1 MKRNLLFVLICAFA
15 STSLWAGVELTSAKI
30 YKKQGEFA
38 KAIEFYD
45 QAVAKD
51 PTDPEALFERGELLG
66 QIAMDDQ
73 HVGLRKKV
81 SGGAENPQLALLE
94 RMIKDF
100 DAVRATGDEK
110 KIKKILKKMD
120 EQVQGYWWTFYAQ
133 AVGADSVYRANEIA
147 FRELTPDSFVKVVHF
162 DSLTAAIFVGDAKAA
177 DSIFMSIQTKTVNNG
192 VSAAGTSIKL
202 DPKHWSSR
210 FVFAQL
216 RGFQQK
222 DEGFVKAWE
231 EALEALENSKLKTE
245 EPDNFT
251 KNLEYG
257 RLQLIQHYYAK
268 QDFQNTLRIADLLL
282 VADSSSVE
290 AVQYKAF
297 ALATMAGDEARPVAE
312 RDSLKRVALGALN
325 AAKEANKE
333 DENILFYIGQFNLQ
347 LADTAAAMAA
357 FDEFLVMS
365 PNDAV
370 VLAIQGV
377 IFLEGGANF
386 GDLKKAIEKLSAAK
400 DAEPENGAYWTNY
413 GIALLRDGKNEEG
426 RKAMEKGAAL
436 SGN

>member
-38 KAIEFYD
+38 KSLEFYD
-45 QAVAKD
+45 QAIAKD

-73 HVGLRKKV
+73 HIGLRKKV
-81 SGGAENPQLALLE
+81 SGGAENPKQVLLE

-100 DAVRATGDEK
+100 DAVRANGDEK
-110 KIKKILKKMD
+110 KIKKIVKKMD
-120 EQVQGYWWTFYAQ
+120 DQIQGYWWIFYGQ
-133 AVGADSVYRANEIA
+133 AV
-147 FRELTPDSFVKVVHF
+147 
-162 DSLTAAIFVGDAKAA
+162 AA
-177 DSIFMSIQTKTVNNG
+177 DSIFRAAEGEGDTVKM
-192 VSAAGTSIKL
+192 SAALASGLPAADLAITL

-216 RGFQQK
+216 KGFQGK
-222 DEGFVKAWE
+222 DESFVKAWE
-231 EALEALENSKLKTE
+231 DALGALENSTMRTD
-245 EPDNFT
+245 EPENFK

-268 QDFQNTLRIADLLL
+268 QDFLNTLKIADLLL
-282 VADSSSVE
+282 EADPGSVE

-297 ALATMAGDEARPVAE
+297 ALATMASDETRPEAE

-357 FDEFLVMS
+357 FDEFLAKS

-377 IFLEGGANF
+377 IYLEGGTEF

-400 DAEPENGAYWTNY
+400 DSDPENGAYWTNY

-426 RKAMEKGAAL
+426 RKAMEKGATL